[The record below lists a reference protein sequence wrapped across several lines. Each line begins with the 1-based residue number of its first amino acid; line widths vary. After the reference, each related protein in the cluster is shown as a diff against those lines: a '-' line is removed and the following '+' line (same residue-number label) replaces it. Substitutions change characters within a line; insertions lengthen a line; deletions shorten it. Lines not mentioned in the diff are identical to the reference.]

1 MRKLILLY
9 WLLPAYLLFL
19 TSYEGLSWLGIEETY
34 ADGENIAAAVV
45 EFKIKNMQ
53 AQSNGYIILNFTTDG
68 EEITRRLSLPVQM
81 AAQLQTY
88 SVIPIRYQPDS
99 FIPIVLVPVYEL
111 HSNMVLMN
119 VAITGLSFLVVFI
132 IGFFVSK
139 YAFKKSK
146 YELEDEQ
153 IQAAYQKMKSA

>member
-19 TSYEGLSWLGIEETY
+19 TSYEALSWLGIEQTY
-34 ADGENIAAAVV
+34 SKGDNIAAAVE

-53 AQSNGYIILNFTTDG
+53 AQSNGYIVLNFTANGD
-68 EEITRRLSLPVQM
+68 EISRRLSLPIQM

-88 SVIPIRYQPDS
+88 SIIPIRYKPDS
-99 FIPIVLVPVYEL
+99 FIPIVMVPVYEF

-119 VAITGLSFLVVFI
+119 VAITGLSLLVTII
-132 IGFFVSK
+132 IGFYVSK
-139 YAFKKSK
+139 YAFRKSK
-146 YELEDEQ
+146 YELENEE
-153 IQAAYQKMKSA
+153 IQAAYQKLKSA

>member
-1 MRKLILLY
+1 
-9 WLLPAYLLFL
+9 
-19 TSYEGLSWLGIEETY
+19 
-34 ADGENIAAAVV
+34 VV

>member
-34 ADGENIAAAVV
+34 ADGENIAAAVE

-53 AQSNGYIILNFTTDG
+53 AQSNGYIVLRFQADG
-68 EEITRRLSLPVQM
+68 EEIQRKLSLPVQM

-88 SVIPIRYQPDS
+88 SVIPIRYKSDS
-99 FIPIVLVPVYEL
+99 FIPIVLVPVYEF